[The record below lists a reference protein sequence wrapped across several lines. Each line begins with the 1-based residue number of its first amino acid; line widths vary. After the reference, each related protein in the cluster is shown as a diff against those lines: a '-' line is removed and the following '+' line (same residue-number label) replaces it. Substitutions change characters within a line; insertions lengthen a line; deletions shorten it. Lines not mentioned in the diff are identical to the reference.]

1 MAANHP
7 GREAPVATI
16 IRTRVLNQLS
26 WAAEDEDLRNER
38 RSALCELDGLLTQL
52 EEINMRG
59 VEVPGRIRV
68 ALQRHG
74 IANRPADTPAVMIEA
89 IFVEQERYMLRPEQ
103 AKPGVTGHARDLDE
117 LRRRI
122 AS

>member
-1 MAANHP
+1 M
-7 GREAPVATI
+7 ATI
-16 IRTRVLNQLS
+16 VRTRVLNQLS
-26 WAAEDEDLRNER
+26 WAAEDEALRTDR

-52 EEINMRG
+52 EEINMRAQA
-59 VEVPGRIRV
+59 VPGRIRI

-74 IANRPADTPAVMIEA
+74 IIPRANDTPADMIEA
-89 IFVEQERYMLRPEQ
+89 IFVEQERYMLRPEPTKPQ
-103 AKPGVTGHARDLDE
+103 ATGHARDLEE